1 MITATSPRLHR
12 LVRRLAERTELWTP
26 HVRFAAASRWSVRV
40 AATDEYE
47 AWLLTWLPG
56 QSTGLHDHGGSAGAF
71 TVLRGVLEESTMP
84 PGGSRGPAELVRR
97 TLPAGRVRAFG
108 PDLVH
113 DVANPA
119 PPGTGEPAVSLHV
132 YAPALETMRRFVL
145 DDAGQVQVVTLER
158 AGSDW

>member
-1 MITATSPRLHR
+1 MVTATSPRLQH
-12 LVRRLAERTELWTP
+12 LVRRLAEHTELWEP

-84 PGGSRGPAELVRR
+84 PASSRGPAALVHR
-97 TLPAGRVRAFG
+97 TLSAGRVRAFG

-119 PPGTGEPAVSLHV
+119 GAGEPAVSLHV

-145 DDAGQVQVVTLER
+145 DDQGQVQVVSLER
-158 AGSDW
+158 AGADW

>member
-1 MITATSPRLHR
+1 MFTATSPRLHH
-12 LVRRLAERTELWTP
+12 LVRRLAEHTELWEP
-26 HVRFAAASRWSVRV
+26 HVRFATASRWSVRV

-84 PGGSRGPAELVRR
+84 PARSGGPAALVHR
-97 TLPAGRVRAFG
+97 TLSAGGVRAFG

-119 PPGTGEPAVSLHV
+119 GTGEPAVSLHV

-145 DDAGQVQVVTLER
+145 DDEGQVQVVSLER